1 MSFRD
6 WRNEQVRDRKLL
18 PMRNRQRFE
27 PAHLL
32 SRLKVEREKYEGPK
46 QFASGFERAP
56 TTERSA
62 DQDLRGAPVP

>member
-1 MSFRD
+1 
-6 WRNEQVRDRKLL
+6 
-18 PMRNRQRFE
+18 MRNRQRFE